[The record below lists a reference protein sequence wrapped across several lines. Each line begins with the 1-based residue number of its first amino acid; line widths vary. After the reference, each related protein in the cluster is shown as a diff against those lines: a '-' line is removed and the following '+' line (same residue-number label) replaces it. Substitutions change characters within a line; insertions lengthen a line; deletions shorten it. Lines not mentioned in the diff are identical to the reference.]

1 MEMQMSFSPYSSF
14 NVILEQISSDDIML
28 QLEGVSSLRNLL
40 AMASEQTLH
49 KFPQETFC
57 QKLVALVSQ
66 PALMEIS
73 NEIKLMAI

>member
-1 MEMQMSFSPYSSF
+1 MEMQVDF
-14 NVILEQISSDDIML
+14 NTQTDFALIVDQIDSEDIMHQL
-28 QLEGVSSLRNLL
+28 QGVSSLRNLL
-40 AMASEQTLH
+40 AMASDSSLQ

-57 QKLVALVSQ
+57 QKLVALVRQ